1 MSKREIKD
9 YVADIVNEIKKLN
22 KFIKGFDYK
31 SFEKD
36 EKTVYACVRSI
47 EIIGEAVKHIPKN
60 IREAFPDLPWKEMAG
75 MRDVLI
81 RDYFGIDTKVLWK
94 TIKEDIPQLEDNFN
108 RMLKD
113 NV

>member
-9 YVADIVNEIKKLN
+9 YVSDIVNEIKKLN
-22 KFIKGFDYK
+22 KFVKGFNYE

-60 IREAFPDLPWKEMAG
+60 IRETFPDLPWKEMAG

-81 RDYFGIDTKVLWK
+81 HDYFGIDTKVLWK
-94 TIKEDIPQLEDNFN
+94 TIKEDIPQLKDNFN
-108 RMLKD
+108 RMLKE
-113 NV
+113 NI